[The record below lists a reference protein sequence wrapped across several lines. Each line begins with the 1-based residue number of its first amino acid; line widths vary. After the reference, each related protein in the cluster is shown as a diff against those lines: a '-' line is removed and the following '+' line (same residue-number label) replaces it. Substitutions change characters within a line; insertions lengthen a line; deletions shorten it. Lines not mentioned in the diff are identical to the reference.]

1 MSNKLTRPEVYILI
15 NGEREYQDWRWGT
28 DLRSVPGTDLRRE
41 GLQQHSPQ
49 EWLTYIQD
57 YTNEALHIGV
67 RKEDSVAEEKQMAII
82 RKIGG
87 MAVAAM
93 EQLGAPARSTRPVVR
108 AR

>member
-15 NGEREYQDWRWGT
+15 NGEREYQDFRWGSP
-28 DLRSVPGTDLRRE
+28 RSCRE
-41 GLQQHSPQ
+41 RLHQHSPQ
-49 EWLTYIQD
+49 EWLSYIQD

-67 RKEDSVAEEKQMAII
+67 REEDSVAEEKQMAII